1 MSVKDYF
8 IIQKLVKIAVNKQR
22 ILEKLA
28 AEQQEQQ
35 EVIDYINN
43 RLIAVVAANV
53 GLPNVKSTVT
63 YKKPDDPMVVTGPG
77 DPGKLSE
84 PDPGKYFADIFGVPA
99 NKRESFAKAIG
110 IQLQNQKPELL
121 GRFSYWFKE

>member
-1 MSVKDYF
+1 MDKEQL
-8 IIQKLVKIAVNKQR
+8 IIQKLFRIAQNQQK

-28 AEQQEQQ
+28 QVAENQQEM
-35 EVIDYINN
+35 IDYINN
-43 RLIAVVAANV
+43 RLVAVVAGNL
-53 GLPNVKSTVT
+53 GLQNVKAQTT
-63 YKKPDDPMVVTGPG
+63 YSPPRMPPVVTTPN
-77 DPGKLSE
+77 DPGTVGAAE
-84 PDPGKYFADIFGVPA
+84 PGKYFADIFGVPV

>member
-63 YKKPDDPMVVTGPG
+63 YKIPF
-77 DPGKLSE
+77 
-84 PDPGKYFADIFGVPA
+84 Y
-99 NKRESFAKAIG
+99 
-110 IQLQNQKPELL
+110 
-121 GRFSYWFKE
+121 

>member
-1 MSVKDYF
+1 MDKEQL
-8 IIQKLVKIAVNKQR
+8 IIQKLFRIAQNQQK

-28 AEQQEQQ
+28 QTSENQQEM
-35 EVIDYINN
+35 INYINN
-43 RLIAVVAANV
+43 GLVAIVAANL
-53 GLPNVKSTVT
+53 GLANVKSNVT
-63 YKKPDDPMVVTGPG
+63 FIPPMVVTGPN
-77 DPGKLSE
+77 DPGKVSE
-84 PDPGKYFADIFGVPA
+84 ADKGKYFADIFGVPA